1 MPRAGLM
8 RERVTVQSATVSA
21 DNIGGISDGAVTWA
35 SIATVP
41 DIWARVMPI
50 SGRGA
55 ERVNAMQ
62 LQSAISHEVTIR
74 YRTDLTPA
82 YRLVWGSKALNI
94 RSISHD
100 EKHRH
105 TTLFCEEGVAT

>member
-1 MPRAGLM
+1 M
-8 RERVTVQSATVSA
+8 RERVTVQQANVTTDS
-21 DNIGGISDGAVTWA
+21 IGGAADGAVTWA

-62 LQSAISHEVTIR
+62 LQSPISHEVTIR
-74 YRTDLTPA
+74 YRTDLTAA
-82 YRLVWGSKALNI
+82 YRLLWGTKALNI
-94 RSISHD
+94 RSITHD
-100 EKHRH
+100 EKRDH